1 LELST
6 YLINEE
12 DLIPW
17 QAALKAFSYIGS
29 MIGEDDEESFHE
41 FMFKLM
47 TPLYKKLGF
56 EEGEKDDHLTVVLRR
71 FVKGFNDIYT

>member
-1 LELST
+1 MDLST
-6 YLINEE
+6 YLVNEE

-17 QAALKAFSYIGS
+17 QAALKAFSYIGGL
-29 MIGEDDEESFHE
+29 IGEDDHKIFHE

-56 EEGEKDDHLTVVLRR
+56 EEGESDDHLTLVLRR
-71 FVKGFNDIYT
+71 FVVWLKVTYK